1 MDKLIKV
8 LLLALMVACFAPQS
22 QAQFLDRLV
31 KHAEKK
37 IKREAE
43 NRTQRRVDR
52 GINKSFDKAEE
63 KIDGTVKKKKKRK
76 KRRRDQDEQED
87 ASQGANDHKQSN
99 AYDNGDDDYS
109 EYARSSRKNKGRQDT
124 DGRPEQKKSKKKTHT
139 PKVVWSKFD
148 FVPGDEVIF
157 EDAPSPM
164 EENGE
169 FPSRWDLVEG
179 NAEIAEIDGETAIYI
194 RERGGRI
201 IPYLKNRKEDYLP
214 DVFTIEM
221 DLYFTPSYTYYS
233 IFLYDKKNQKNKDMK
248 EYGKISFYAN
258 GVETYDSGHKQLP
271 GIGGVSHRF
280 LQKGKDPVWRHFS
293 IAYTRGKLKVYLDDT
308 RLVNIPHF
316 EGDPSGFTIYGSGN
330 GNANEMRFIKNI
342 RIAKGGVKYY
352 DRVMQDGKIIAN
364 GIRFDVGKTTL
375 KPESMG
381 PINKIYK
388 LMTKKPDLKFSV
400 EGHTDTDGDDTAN
413 QTLSEGRAQV
423 VMDKLVEMGI
433 SQDRLSSKGWGESKP
448 IAGNDTPEGKANN
461 RRVEFVVVK

>member
-1 MDKLIKV
+1 MYRLIKT
-8 LLLALMVACFAPQS
+8 LLLVLMVACIAPQS
-22 QAQFLDRLV
+22 QAQFLDRLA

-52 GINKSFDKAEE
+52 GINKSFDKVEE

-76 KRRRDQDEQED
+76 KRRKDRDEQED
-87 ASQGANDHKQSN
+87 SQHKKNNQEGNTYSG
-99 AYDNGDDDYS
+99 GDDDYS
-109 EYARSSRKNKGRQDT
+109 QYARSAKKNRGSEDESSQPTQTVKNK
-124 DGRPEQKKSKKKTHT
+124 KHT

-179 NAEIAEIDGETAIYI
+179 NVEIAEIDGETAIYM
-194 RERGGRI
+194 RERGGTI
-201 IPYLKNRKEDYLP
+201 IPYLTNRKEDYLP
-214 DVFTIEM
+214 DVFTIEV
-221 DLYFTPSYTYYS
+221 DLYFDPGVIYYE
-233 IFLYDKKNQKNKDMK
+233 LYLNDNKNQETEHHN
-248 EYGKISFYAN
+248 YISVGPNYVWTKMTERKYYPGTDAPWLEENAN
-258 GVETYDSGHKQLP
+258 P
-271 GIGGVSHRF
+271 I
-280 LQKGKDPVWRHFS
+280 WRHIS

-308 RLVNIPHF
+308 RLVNIPHY
-316 EGDPSGFTIYGSGN
+316 EKTPTGFTLKGN
-330 GNANEMRFIKNI
+330 GNDDKGEMRFIKNV

-400 EGHTDTDGDDTAN
+400 EGHTDADGDDTAN

-433 SQDRLSSKGWGESKP
+433 NQDRLSSKGWGESKP

>member
-1 MDKLIKV
+1 MEKLVKT
-8 LLLALMVACFAPQS
+8 LLLVCMVACIAPQS
-22 QAQFLDRLV
+22 QAQFLDKLA
-31 KHAEKK
+31 KHAKEK

-43 NRTQRRVDR
+43 NRAQRRVDR
-52 GINKSFDKAEE
+52 GIDKSFDKAEE
-63 KIDGTVKKKKKRK
+63 EIDGTVKKKKKRK
-76 KRRRDQDEQED
+76 KRNRDQDEQE
-87 ASQGANDHKQSN
+87 ASQGTNDREQSN
-99 AYDNGDDDYS
+99 TYDNSDEDYS
-109 EYARSSRKNKGRQDT
+109 EYARSSRKNKGRQDA
-124 DGRPEQKKSKKKTHT
+124 DGRPDRKTNKKKKHT

-179 NAEIAEIDGETAIYI
+179 NAEIAEIDGEIAIYM
-194 RERGGRI
+194 RERYGTI

-221 DLYFTPSYTYYS
+221 DLYFVPSYTGYH
-233 IFLYDKKNQKNKDMK
+233 LYLFDTKNQENQGMETGD
-248 EYGKISFYAN
+248 YGDCQISVYAN
-258 GVETYDSGHKQLP
+258 NVYTRTTGSKNFP
-271 GIGGVSHRF
+271 GTEGFSLEEGES
-280 LQKGKDPVWRHFS
+280 PVWRHIS
-293 IAYTRGKLKVYLDDT
+293 IAYTKGKLKVYMNDT

-316 EGDPSGFTIYGSGN
+316 EGNPSGFTIVGSGN
-330 GNANEMRFIKNI
+330 GAPEEMRFIKNV

-400 EGHTDTDGDDTAN
+400 EGHTDADGDDTAN

>member
-1 MDKLIKV
+1 MGKLIKT
-8 LLLALMVACFAPQS
+8 LLLVCMVVCIVPQS
-22 QAQFLDRLV
+22 QAQFLDKLA
-31 KHAEKK
+31 KHAKEKV
-37 IKREAE
+37 KREAE

-52 GINKSFDKAEE
+52 GIDKSFDKAEE
-63 KIDGTVKKKKKRK
+63 KIDGTTKKKKKRK
-76 KRRRDQDEQED
+76 KRNRDQNKQEP
-87 ASQGANDHKQSN
+87 SQGTNDREQSN
-99 AYDNGDDDYS
+99 TYDNSDDNYS
-109 EYARSSRKNKGRQDT
+109 EYARSSGENKGRQDA
-124 DGRPEQKKSKKKTHT
+124 DGRPDQKKSKKKTHT

-157 EDAPSPM
+157 EDGPSPM

-169 FPSRWDLVEG
+169 FPSRWDLVKG

-194 RERGGRI
+194 RERGGKI

-221 DLYFTPSYTYYS
+221 DLYFVPSSTAYY
-233 IFLYDKKNQKNKDMK
+233 LYLFDVKNQENQGMETGDYGDSQISVRANSLGMRTTGNK
-248 EYGKISFYAN
+248 Y
-258 GVETYDSGHKQLP
+258 LP
-271 GIGGVSHRF
+271 GVQYAD
-280 LQKGKDPVWRHFS
+280 LEKGESPVWRHVS

-308 RLVNIPHF
+308 RLINIPHF
-316 EGDPSGFTIYGSGN
+316 EGNPSGFTIIGYGN
-330 GNANEMRFIKNI
+330 GANREMRFIKNV

-364 GIRFDVGKTTL
+364 GIRFDVGKTSL

-400 EGHTDTDGDDTAN
+400 EGHTDADGDDASN

-423 VMDKLVEMGI
+423 VMEKLVEMGI